1 MAIAWPPRDAVES
14 GQYRVGRAIEQAPS
28 VALAR
33 EGSLTV
39 VFGTTERGTAPGD
52 TASMMVSFAD
62 EVVLGDGERLDFQ
75 TKRNWVMPLR
85 DDEAL
90 RGSSTI
96 RSRTAFFTTLERAVD
111 ENQCV
116 GGVARLYAVDYGRTQ
131 ERYNTVDGRTL
142 NVVPRLPPIK
152 TEWAVTLS
160 LMVLRSYYQRESH
173 LTGWLLYVAHHVP
186 KTKSLQPKSS

>member
-1 MAIAWPPRDAVES
+1 MASGLVDNSQSNRFYDA
-14 GQYRVGRAIEQAPS
+14 RTR
-28 VALAR
+28 R
-33 EGSLTV
+33 
-39 VFGTTERGTAPGD
+39 
-52 TASMMVSFAD
+52 
-62 EVVLGDGERLDFQ
+62 
-75 TKRNWVMPLR
+75 TKIN
-85 DDEAL
+85 
-90 RGSSTI
+90 
-96 RSRTAFFTTLERAVD
+96 
-111 ENQCV
+111 V

-152 TEWAVTLS
+152 TRAVTLS